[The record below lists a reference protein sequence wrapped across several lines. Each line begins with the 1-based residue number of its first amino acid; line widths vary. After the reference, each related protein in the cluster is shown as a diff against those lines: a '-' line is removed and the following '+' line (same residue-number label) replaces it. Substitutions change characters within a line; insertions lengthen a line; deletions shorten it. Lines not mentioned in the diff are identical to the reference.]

1 MATERLSA
9 TLSIGSVLEGSIR
22 RNVSVLRSGLDS
34 VGDSISKVARRQK
47 ELEKNRKVLEREGRS
62 VAELDREYEELGHTL
77 DQLRRKQERLE
88 GVSKAVGRVSRDA
101 AAVGRDLR
109 RMAIGAAAGATAA
122 GAAIF
127 SVASSTAALGDEV
140 AKTAAKVGVG
150 VEPLQELRYA
160 AQRSGVEIDN
170 LDEGLKEVQLR
181 LADAKR
187 GAGPAV
193 EALDELGLSADALSR
208 MRSEDAIG
216 AIADALKKVEN
227 NGDKVFLVD
236 ALMGEDGVKM
246 LNLLKQGS
254 EGIQQL
260 RRDAQATG
268 YVLSEKA
275 ARDAEV
281 FQDRLLDTKLTLVGL
296 KNVVGAELLPVISN
310 AMSDFSGWAR
320 FNQSAVRDFA
330 ETMVTGLETAI
341 PVLRQV
347 LWGMGEMT
355 GVVWQGVAGVADF
368 VGGWENLGKVI
379 GGLALAKT
387 AFRIGRLA
395 VSVGRLGGALWTLGG
410 GTAVA
415 ALPLAVLAGAAYLA
429 SSRMEGISDWV
440 RERGTE
446 VRSFF
451 EGLGDYVAGVWTL
464 DGERAWAGAK
474 TAMGAV
480 FDFVEGHGDAVI
492 NTVVAIG
499 TELRRIEG
507 VDAIWQTVATGIGSA
522 LESIKGPIDAAIA
535 WIDGVIG
542 KLRSVTEGVRDA
554 ISAARKHQSE
564 GSVYSIDKR
573 ADAARDYPYHP
584 ASALRERG
592 ELVPGGIQKRAAGGT
607 FGAGPLL
614 VGEDGPEAMW
624 ASRGGYVSTRREIEG
639 LQDLARRAL
648 GDLGRAAGRASGTPS
663 APLGGAPIVVNIN
676 GSNLS
681 ADEVLAAARREER
694 RRSRRALHDAPSGL
708 GQYGAG

>member
-34 VGDSISKVARRQK
+34 VGESISKVARRQK

-62 VAELDREYEELGHTL
+62 VEALGRTL
-77 DQLRRKQERLE
+77 DQLHRKQQRLE
-88 GVSKAVGRVSRDA
+88 AVSKGVGRVGRDLS
-101 AAVGRDLR
+101 AVGRDIR
-109 RMAIGAAAGATAA
+109 NISVGATVAAAAAGT
-122 GAAIF
+122 AIF
-127 SVASSTAALGDEV
+127 RLASSTAALGDDV
-140 AKTAAKVGVG
+140 AKTSDRLGFSIEAF
-150 VEPLQELRYA
+150 QELRYA
-160 AQRSGVEIDN
+160 AERSGVSISTFDSSMGAMQKRLGEAAMGKGAAKDA
-170 LDEGLKEVQLR
+170 LK
-181 LADAKR
+181 
-187 GAGPAV
+187 
-193 EALDELGLSADALSR
+193 ELGLEADALVK
-208 MRSEDAIG
+208 MRPEEALG
-216 AIADALKKVEN
+216 RIADRMAKVE
-227 NGDKVFLVD
+227 DPAKKA
-236 ALMGEDGVKM
+236 ALAAALFSRAGMGMVNM
-246 LNLLKQGS
+246 LNGGS
-254 EGIQQL
+254 EGLEQL
-260 RRDAQATG
+260 RRDGAATG

-275 ARDAEV
+275 ARDAEY
-281 FQDRLLDTKLTLVGL
+281 FQDRLLDTQLVLKGL
-296 KNVVGAELLPVISN
+296 KNTVGAELMPVISD

-320 FNQSAVRDFA
+320 TNQPEIRAWAQSL
-330 ETMVTGLETAI
+330 VTGLETAI